1 MDAETR
7 AGDLLDRLQDCGL
20 GDGMNEDDLLGGAVR
35 EPLRSCCIKLAG
47 RLWALCLRVGLG
59 EPKPLQAAITNVRY
73 SANTEGTAA
82 DGRLDSALARLA
94 QALDPAFPTSGSR
107 LEALELLT
115 GMLQASAMAALQQD
129 QAAAAGGIEMAEA
142 EGGGE
147 GEGEPMDTSDPL
159 AYELSAA
166 LRAIASLLGLDAA
179 AAGSAAELA
188 AVVGARV
195 QELLAQLPA
204 SFFEPLLP
212 AGSLSK
218 AQLAQLGDVDA
229 ALRSEYALRRRM
241 LIERVNV
248 TLQSFLWSPR
258 LEQKG
263 TKAEAAAVVE
273 AARRAMAAEPAVA
286 VQDVFSA
293 TLADLLSILE
303 KATSG
308 ETGIHASV
316 KGVLIGKVPDRG
328 GRPEGRKR
336 EADMPAWTARKVT
349 QGGGGR
355 GGRHHHGRGG
365 RGGRGGGGRV
375 QGGWQ
380 GGGGSGGG
388 GGGGWGGKGKGKA
401 SA

>member
-1 MDAETR
+1 MDADTR

-20 GDGMNEDDLLGGAVR
+20 GDGMNEDDLLGSAVR
-35 EPLRSCCIKLAG
+35 EPLRTCCIKLAG
-47 RLWALCLRVGLG
+47 RLWALCLHAGLG
-59 EPKPLQAAITNVRY
+59 VPKPLQAAVTTVRF
-73 SANTEGTAA
+73 SANTEASAA

-94 QALDPAFPTSGSR
+94 QALDPSFPSSGSR

-115 GMLQASAMAALQQD
+115 GLLQAAAMAASHQAQE
-129 QAAAAGGIEMAEA
+129 AAAAGIDMAEA
-142 EGGGE
+142 DGGGGGE
-147 GEGEPMDTSDPL
+147 GEGEPMDTTDPL

-166 LRAIASLLGLDAA
+166 LRAIAGLLGLDAA
-179 AAGSAAELA
+179 APGSAAELA
-188 AVVGARV
+188 AAVSARV
-195 QELLAQLPA
+195 RELLAQLPA
-204 SFFEPLLP
+204 GFFEPLLP
-212 AGSLSK
+212 PGSLSE
-218 AQLAQLGDVDA
+218 AQLAQLGEVDS

-273 AARRAMAAEPAVA
+273 AARRAMAPEPAVA
-286 VQDVFSA
+286 VPDVFSA

-336 EADMPAWTARKVT
+336 EADMPAWTARRVS
-349 QGGGGR
+349 QGGSGGR

-365 RGGRGGGGRV
+365 RGGRGGGGGRV

-380 GGGGSGGG
+380 SGGG
-388 GGGGWGGKGKGKA
+388 GGGGGGG
-401 SA
+401 S